1 MTPHIHRRSFG
12 SGPHPILAIHCSLAH
27 SGAWRGL
34 ASALGDQVTV
44 HAFDLPN
51 HGKSGD
57 WDGTG
62 DMHDTATSMARAV
75 MDEIGDAPIDVIGH
89 SFGATVA
96 LRLAVEMP
104 ARLRRAVL
112 FEPVFFAPAFADDPG
127 FRDDYAAVDDARHDA
142 YVNGRLEDAARI
154 FNRHWAGAG
163 TWHTLSERTRADM
176 AGRIG
181 FVHHSAPFLMHDSG
195 GLLAPGRMDQA
206 QLPILLMRGALSPW
220 AAKVN
225 GAIARRLPQTQEV
238 CLADLG
244 HMAPVTDPVPV
255 AGVIRVYLNLPD

>member
-1 MTPHIHRRSFG
+1 MTPHIHRRTFG

-34 ASALGDQVTV
+34 AAALGDRVTL

-62 DMHDTATSMARAV
+62 DMHDTAAAMARAV
-75 MDEIGDAPIDVIGH
+75 LDDIGGAPIDVIGH

-104 ARLRRAVL
+104 TRLRRAAL
-112 FEPVFFAPAFADDPG
+112 FEPVFFAPAFADNPG
-127 FRDDYAAVDDARHDA
+127 FRAEYAAVDDARHDA
-142 YVNGRLEDAARI
+142 YVDGRLEDAARI

-176 AGRIG
+176 AKRIG
-181 FVHHSAPFLMHDSG
+181 FVHHSGRTHQLRVHAAHPQGLNAPIVGDTLYG
-195 GLLAPGRMDQA
+195 AKA
-206 QLPILLMRGALSPW
+206 QSE
-220 AAKVN
+220 
-225 GAIARRLPQTQEV
+225 RLQLHAMSIKFAHPTTGQS
-238 CLADLG
+238 
-244 HMAPVTDPVPV
+244 MAFDCPVPF
-255 AGVIRVYLNLPD
+255 